1 MGREGWNSRLQFG
14 GVTIAMVIGLA
25 MQDTGENAVK
35 ELSLDRIRLKSPVF
49 HGDTL
54 YAYTEVLAT
63 DDGELDDAG
72 IVTFKHWGVNQRDS
86 GGVRGRTPGA
96 DQTQKPLSETTT
108 ETTHDHP
115 NRKCPSPRA
124 RRCQLSVPGSS
135 EKMLSK
141 AAGPRCRPRVS
152 RPRGCGGAQRQG
164 RCPRQDRRGA
174 LNGLDWQAAHAVRAH
189 QRRGNTLVPRRHH
202 RGGHGAGEKLDTIM
216 LTKAK
221 RAADV
226 VFVHLLL
233 DQLEQKL
240 GLKRRIGIEC
250 LIEEV
255 EGMMHVEEIA
265 ACSDRLE
272 CLIFGMGDYSASQQM
287 QLGYVGSSGTY
298 PPDVWHYP
306 RYKMTIACHAN
317 GIDPVDGPYANF
329 RNPEGY
335 TKEAERAYVLGMV
348 GKWAIHPNQVELANA
363 VFTPMPT
370 PSPMPASRRLPTR
383 KRLWRGEGAI
393 NVDGVMVDAASIRIV
408 QNLIDRADL
417 IGM

>member
-1 MGREGWNSRLQFG
+1 MSRQ
-14 GVTIAMVIGLA
+14 
-25 MQDTGENAVK
+25 
-35 ELSLDRIRLKSPVF
+35 
-49 HGDTL
+49 
-54 YAYTEVLAT
+54 
-63 DDGELDDAG
+63 
-72 IVTFKHWGVNQRDS
+72 
-86 GGVRGRTPGA
+86 
-96 DQTQKPLSETTT
+96 
-108 ETTHDHP
+108 
-115 NRKCPSPRA
+115 PRRP

-141 AAGPRCRPRVS
+141 AAGLEVDHVFLDLEDAVAPNAKADA
-152 RPRGCGGAQRQG
+152 RGKIVA
-164 RCPRQDRRGA
+164 A
-174 LNGLDWQAAHAVRAH
+174 LNGLAWKPKTLCVRINDVDTPWCH
-189 QRRGNTLVPRRHH
+189 DDVIEVVS
-202 RGGHGAGEKLDTIM
+202 GAGDKLDTIM

-221 RAADV
+221 RAEDV

-233 DQLEQKL
+233 DQLEAKL
-240 GLKRRIGIEC
+240 GLERRIGIEC

-255 EGMMHVEEIA
+255 EGMMNVEAIA

-287 QLGYVGSSGTY
+287 QLGYVGASGTY

-335 TKEAERAYVLGMV
+335 NKEAERAYVLGMV
-348 GKWAIHPNQVELANA
+348 GKWAIHPSQVDLANA
-363 VFTPMPT
+363 VFTPDEQ
-370 PSPMPASRRLPTR
+370 AVAEARRQKAAYEAALE
-383 KRLWRGEGAI
+383 KGQGAI

>member
-1 MGREGWNSRLQFG
+1 MSRQ
-14 GVTIAMVIGLA
+14 
-25 MQDTGENAVK
+25 
-35 ELSLDRIRLKSPVF
+35 
-49 HGDTL
+49 
-54 YAYTEVLAT
+54 
-63 DDGELDDAG
+63 
-72 IVTFKHWGVNQRDS
+72 
-86 GGVRGRTPGA
+86 
-96 DQTQKPLSETTT
+96 
-108 ETTHDHP
+108 
-115 NRKCPSPRA
+115 PRRP

-141 AAGPRCRPRVS
+141 AAGLEVDHVFLDLEDAVAPNAKADA
-152 RPRGCGGAQRQG
+152 RGKIVA
-164 RCPRQDRRGA
+164 A
-174 LNGLDWQAAHAVRAH
+174 LNGLAWKPKTLCVRINDVDTPWCH
-189 QRRGNTLVPRRHH
+189 DDVIEVVS
-202 RGGHGAGEKLDTIM
+202 GAGDKLDTIM

-221 RAADV
+221 RAEDV

-233 DQLEQKL
+233 DQLETKL
-240 GLKRRIGIEC
+240 GLERRIGIEC

-255 EGMMHVEEIA
+255 EGMMNVEAIA

-287 QLGYVGSSGTY
+287 QLGYVGASGTY

-335 TKEAERAYVLGMV
+335 NKEAERAYVLGMV
-348 GKWAIHPNQVELANA
+348 GKWAIHPSQVELANA
-363 VFTPMPT
+363 VFTPDEQ
-370 PSPMPASRRLPTR
+370 AVAEAR
-383 KRLWRGEGAI
+383 KQKAAYEAALEKGQGAI